1 MFRRIL
7 QIKLTPQVTPI
18 FININFSWSFISCG
32 KEKTA
37 AYNPAWIWICMPVMC
52 RKAYLCTCRQ
62 NRYNYKVY
70 TCIWWSI
77 YVTPSSRINWLLRH
91 SCCTFTDMVLP
102 PRETPPSLQVLS
114 LIDSH
119 LTDEFFEA
127 LQKLYQGRQL
137 PLTEIDISSNNDLT
151 GKCVH
156 SLAKITAGL

>member
-1 MFRRIL
+1 M
-7 QIKLTPQVTPI
+7 QVI
-18 FININFSWSFISCG
+18 
-32 KEKTA
+32 
-37 AYNPAWIWICMPVMC
+37 C

-70 TCIWWSI
+70 VYMFQVIDLCDSFFSDKLTLSF
-77 YVTPSSRINWLLRH
+77 
-91 SCCTFTDMVLP
+91 SCCLFTDMVLP
-102 PRETPPSLQVLS
+102 PREAPPSLQVLS